1 MHSASQTVQ
10 ICTSISIGSICGG
23 VGTYEQ
29 EGRGG
34 EGYNGIEGDCE
45 RGNAVIEDIF
55 GTGDG
60 GNFSRWIS
68 GTLISEMRGLIQKL
82 GWLQLQSVSKITS
95 L

>member
-1 MHSASQTVQ
+1 MHSTSQTVQ
-10 ICTSISIGSICGG
+10 ICTSISIGSICGD

-34 EGYNGIEGDCE
+34 EGYNGIEADSE

-60 GNFSRWIS
+60 WNFSR
-68 GTLISEMRGLIQKL
+68 
-82 GWLQLQSVSKITS
+82 
-95 L
+95 

>member
-1 MHSASQTVQ
+1 MHSASQTMQ
-10 ICTSISIGSICGG
+10 ICTCISIGSICGD

-34 EGYNGIEGDCE
+34 EGYNGIEGNCE

-60 GNFSRWIS
+60 LELFSLDFRY
-68 GTLISEMRGLIQKL
+68 TQMRGLI
-82 GWLQLQSVSKITS
+82 
-95 L
+95 

>member
-1 MHSASQTVQ
+1 MSTCAFYLTNSANLYQH
-10 ICTSISIGSICGG
+10 IHRKYLWD

-34 EGYNGIEGDCE
+34 EGYNGIEADSE

-60 GNFSRWIS
+60 WNFSR
-68 GTLISEMRGLIQKL
+68 
-82 GWLQLQSVSKITS
+82 
-95 L
+95 